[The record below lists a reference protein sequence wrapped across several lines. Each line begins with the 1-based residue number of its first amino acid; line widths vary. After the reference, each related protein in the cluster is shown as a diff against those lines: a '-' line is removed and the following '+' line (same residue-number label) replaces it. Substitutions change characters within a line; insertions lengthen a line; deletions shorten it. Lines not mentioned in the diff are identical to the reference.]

1 MEGAKRAVS
10 RFSQPDSAVH
20 AVLLYGSEGA
30 GKEKLANALVRAWLC
45 KNPFTDG
52 ACGVCQACEAFGRDR
67 SADLVRIAPWGKS
80 DWIKQEAIT
89 PTKKTGDSEDD
100 FELLPMT
107 EFFRTRPLSAR
118 NKVALMLRV
127 DRLYPSA
134 ANAFLKTLEEPN
146 PNCRVVMT
154 TSDIGLVLP
163 TIVSRCVSV
172 ACELPSKAVVSGA
185 NPTATHDMID
195 LGEGAP
201 GRLAHVLAH
210 AEAYGRVAS
219 FARKLLT
226 ARQGHSLALSEEFR
240 AICDGIEESLG
251 KNARGAN
258 VEGLRA
264 LGAALSAQSNRDDWF
279 TLIAEAHRR
288 IQGNGNEGMV
298 LDAMFAAMLRA

>member
-1 MEGAKRAVS
+1 LEGAKRAVS

-30 GKEKLANALVRAWLC
+30 GKEKLANALVQAWLC
-45 KNPFTDG
+45 KNPSTDG

-67 SADLVRIAPWGKS
+67 AADVLRVAPRGPS
-80 DWIKQEAIT
+80 DIIKQNAVTET
-89 PTKKTGDSEDD
+89 DD
-100 FELLPMT
+100 PDDDPPIPIID
-107 EFFRTRPLSAR
+107 FFRTRPLQAR
-118 NKVALMLRV
+118 NKVAFIIRA
-127 DRLYPSA
+127 DRMNGSA
-134 ANAFLKTLEEPN
+134 ANAFLKTLEEPHAYSKI
-146 PNCRVVMT
+146 VMT
-154 TSDIGLVLP
+154 TSEISRVLP

-226 ARQGHSLALSEEFR
+226 ARQGHALAFSEEFR